1 VSSCAGHVLP
11 GAVHHCIKEETKR
24 GQTKEISSA
33 QARFIERRRVWP
45 AARVEHSTSMQKGTS
60 LPLGEFSRYRSL
72 ETSTSII
79 TLRDQFGRS
88 DL

>member
-1 VSSCAGHVLP
+1 MFYLV
-11 GAVHHCIKEETKR
+11 
-24 GQTKEISSA
+24 
-33 QARFIERRRVWP
+33 RFITASKRKLKEDKQKRVRARKRASSNAAAYGLRPASSIRRRCK
-45 AARVEHSTSMQKGTS
+45 KGTS
-60 LPLGEFSRYRSL
+60 SPLGEFSRYRSL